1 MKKLYCEA
9 CFNGCLL
16 TIMSSGAGI
25 MVDGNS
31 CLKGHDFAED
41 WMKDSAVTVT
51 TTVRTKFPDIPV
63 ISVRSEDPIER
74 KAVTDVM
81 HEINSKVVEQELG
94 CGDTLIE
101 DVAGTGVK
109 IIVTS
114 PALMQLGAE
123 LENKN
128 EKIMS
133 TGSGS
138 GPSAAAGGR
147 GVVRNQQDGTVKL
160 KVLDDL
166 GADSASGFVGAAGEA
181 VGVEASDEDDSTENT
196 TDDKKSKES
205 YSKKGRAQIN
215 RK

>member
-1 MKKLYCEA
+1 
-9 CFNGCLL
+9 
-16 TIMSSGAGI
+16 MSSGAGI
-25 MVDGNS
+25 IVDGNN
-31 CLKGHDFAED
+31 CPKGYDYAEENAD
-41 WMKDSAVTVT
+41 ITTRTLT

-63 ISVRSEDPIER
+63 ISVKSEQPIER
-74 KAVTDVM
+74 KAIPDVM
-81 HEINSKVVEQELG
+81 HAINAMVVEQELG

-101 DVAGTGVK
+101 DVAGTGVR

-114 PALMQLGAE
+114 HTLMQLGAE

-128 EKIMS
+128 EKIS
-133 TGSGS
+133 NTGSGS
-138 GPSAAAGGR
+138 GASAATDGIGT
-147 GVVRNQQDGTVKL
+147 VRNQTDGTVKI

-181 VGVEASDEDDSTENT
+181 VGVESSDEDEGTENAS
-196 TDDKKSKES
+196 DNKKSKES